1 MMKLYFRAASVV
13 APRAVERQ
21 AAALFFMPRRRAKA
35 ALPAEWRRI
44 TVERLAVWTTG
55 YGPTVLL
62 IHGWEGSAADFVP
75 LATSLAAKGYR
86 AALVDLPAHG
96 RSRGRSTTLPE
107 CMRALSMVADALGG
121 VHAVVGHSFGA
132 MATALAVA
140 ENHVAAQRVVLF
152 APVAT
157 PEQYIRPFS
166 RMIGLP
172 AARAHG
178 VRRRIEQRVGRSVE
192 SFDVRQA
199 VRYLAVPSLIFHA
212 PQDRVAEYSY
222 AREIAEAWP
231 GCRLVAREG
240 QGHRRLLADPDAIA
254 ETVEFLR
261 TATTAPILR

>member
-1 MMKLYFRAASVV
+1 MMKLYFRAASAV

-21 AAALFFMPRRRAKA
+21 AAALFFTPFRRAKRSV
-35 ALPAEWRRI
+35 PGEWRRM

-55 YGPTVLL
+55 HGPTVLL
-62 IHGWEGSAADFVP
+62 VHGWEGSAADFVP
-75 LATSLAAKGYR
+75 LATTLAAKGYR

-96 RSRGRSTTLPE
+96 RSRGKSTTLPE

-121 VHAVVGHSFGA
+121 VHAIVGHSFGA

-140 ENHVAAQRVVLF
+140 ESHVAARRVVLF

-157 PEQYIRPFS
+157 PEQFITPFS

-172 AARAHG
+172 DARANG
-178 VRRRIEQRVGRSVE
+178 VMRRIEQRVGRSVE
-192 SFDVRQA
+192 SFDVRRA

-222 AREIAEAWP
+222 AREIADAWP
-231 GCRLVAREG
+231 GCRLIVREG

-254 ETVEFLR
+254 ETVEFLKTE
-261 TATTAPILR
+261 TAAPILR